1 MSLVSFNPF
10 AILVATVAAFGLG
23 ALWYGALFSD
33 AWLRLNGHAGKSAV
47 ELEQMQADAP
57 KAYGVS
63 FVCYGIMASSL
74 TVLADYMVLDTV
86 AQALK
91 MGLLVFGGFVGPVG
105 LVANFYSDRP
115 IGAWLLDGSYQLV
128 YLLLMSI
135 IIVLWL

>member
-10 AILVATVAAFGLG
+10 AILLATVVTFALG
-23 ALWYGALFSD
+23 ALWYGALFNH
-33 AWLRLNGHAGKSAV
+33 AWIRLNGYGGKSEA
-47 ELEQMQADAP
+47 ELDEMKADAP

-63 FVCYGIMASSL
+63 FICNGLMAAAM

-91 MGLLVFGGFVGPVG
+91 LAVLVFCGFVGPIG

-115 IGAWLLDGSYQLV
+115 IGAWLLDGAYQLI
-128 YLLLMSI
+128 YLVLMSVI
-135 IIVLWL
+135 VVLWL